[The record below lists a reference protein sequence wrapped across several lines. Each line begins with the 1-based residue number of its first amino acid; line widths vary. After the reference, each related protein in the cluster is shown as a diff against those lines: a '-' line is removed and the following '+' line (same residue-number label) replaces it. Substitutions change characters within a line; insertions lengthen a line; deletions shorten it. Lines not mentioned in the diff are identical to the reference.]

1 MQNWGRRKTF
11 FYFTSQ
17 HTYSVPT
24 APSKFCWQEF
34 TTVWV
39 SPIRCHRESLQDSA
53 TLHFAGSHNGNG
65 IWKTDWAWMLS
76 NRTCFMEHFLATFGH
91 LGRVRFTVQNY
102 CGREKCQAPP
112 WAFGWR
118 AWRKPS
124 ANFLVPPK
132 LGYSVRTLRPHTC
145 LILPCVRSGHLHVK
159 RYSRPRSSKELHK
172 REKYQISPTLKNKDL
187 CGQEE
192 WLSSKAGE
200 WA

>member
-1 MQNWGRRKTF
+1 MT
-11 FYFTSQ
+11 
-17 HTYSVPT
+17 
-24 APSKFCWQEF
+24 PSKFVWQEF

-39 SPIRCHRESLQDSA
+39 SQSVA
-53 TLHFAGSHNGNG
+53 TERACKTPLHSISQALTMATVFGKQIGLG
-65 IWKTDWAWMLS
+65 CYPM
-76 NRTCFMEHFLATFGH
+76 NRTCFMEFFLATFGH

-102 CGREKCQAPP
+102 CGREKCQAPS